1 MHHPPGPELALD
13 RAPDLLGTRAALSG
27 RTEYLAEP
35 LQFGDGTLGTLQEL
49 DGVHREVVCTSEDAA
64 RRSSMHPGLRLR
76 STGQTR
82 RMSAGRRRPLRGISA
97 ACNDVE
103 PCMRVRSLGPAAL
116 ASCTHCLSR
125 RRVLRV
131 SIIHF

>member
-1 MHHPPGPELALD
+1 MTTPAYTPNCVPSGSGPELALD
-13 RAPDLLGTRAALSG
+13 CAPDLLGTRAALPG

-82 RMSAGRRRPLRGISA
+82 RMSAGRRRPLRGIWG
-97 ACNDVE
+97 CVDV
-103 PCMRVRSLGPAAL
+103 
-116 ASCTHCLSR
+116 ASSR
-125 RRVLRV
+125 AV
-131 SIIHF
+131 